1 MGAAQNHPHSAR
13 SLPAEIIGIAL
24 GSQTRFARLDHVVFD
39 AVLLRESHR
48 FFERLEAQ
56 MHLVEGVGGARPA
69 HQRVGF
75 ARGGGFVF
83 QPPLAGSRVARLHG
97 GLGRA
102 VDHGARHGTDT
113 LLFCSSIPERPVVGA
128 ARFELAAS
136 SPQSWRSTRLSYS
149 PKPWPKSPIRLA

>member
-56 MHLVEGVGGARPA
+56 MHLVERVGGARPA

-75 ARGGGFVF
+75 ARGCGFVF
-83 QPPLAGSRVARLHG
+83 QPPLTGSRLARLHG

-102 VDHGARHGTDT
+102 VDHGARHGTENLSSV
-113 LLFCSSIPERPVVGA
+113 LLSPNASVVGA

-136 SPQSWRSTRLSYS
+136 SSQSWRSTRLSYA